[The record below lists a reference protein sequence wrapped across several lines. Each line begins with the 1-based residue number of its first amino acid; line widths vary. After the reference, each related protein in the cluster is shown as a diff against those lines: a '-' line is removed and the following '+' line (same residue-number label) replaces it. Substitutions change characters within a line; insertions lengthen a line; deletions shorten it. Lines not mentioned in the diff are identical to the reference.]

1 MYYSVCQML
10 AGLLMCAAL
19 AVPADGQTGPG
30 CVIWEAGVQLARMFV
45 QLAAL
50 QHQQQHQQGT
60 GTLQHPAGSPTAAS
74 CSCQHD
80 QGDTASVAPTAQ
92 PDHLGCVSAQQ
103 LPRLQGARVLELGAG
118 TGIAGIT
125 AAACGA
131 HVTLTDL
138 PEAQAL
144 LAANIERNQQCVQD
158 AGGSATA
165 GVLDWGQLAQP
176 GCAAAA
182 DVCNRE
188 WEWGFGA
195 DLVFNAGQVGP
206 VVTAI
211 KRFVQLG
218 AGLSR
223 RCFLLS
229 HKQRHEDVDAQLLQA
244 LSAAGCSV
252 HKLDTVDTSNQQ
264 VCMWLIKPV
273 C

>member
-1 MYYSVCQML
+1 MVCVRCWQ
-10 AGLLMCAAL
+10 GLLLICGAL

-30 CVIWEAGVQLARMFV
+30 CVIWEAGVQLARVFV

-50 QHQQQHQQGT
+50 QRQHQQQQQQGT

-80 QGDTASVAPTAQ
+80 QG
-92 PDHLGCVSAQQ
+92 PDHLGCVVSAQH

-144 LAANIERNQQCVQD
+144 LAANIERNQHCVQD

-165 GVLDWGQLAQP
+165 GVLDCGQLGQP

-195 DLVFNAGQVGP
+195 DLVFNAGQVEP

-211 KRFVQLG
+211 QRFVQLG
-218 AGLSR
+218 AGRSR

-252 HKLDTVDTSNQQ
+252 HRVDTVDTSNQQ
-264 VCMWLIKPV
+264 VCMWLIN
-273 C
+273 